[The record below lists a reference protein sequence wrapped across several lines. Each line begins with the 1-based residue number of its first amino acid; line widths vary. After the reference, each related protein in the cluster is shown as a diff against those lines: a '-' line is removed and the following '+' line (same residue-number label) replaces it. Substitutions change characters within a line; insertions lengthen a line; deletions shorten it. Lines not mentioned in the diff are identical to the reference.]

1 MTEYCTY
8 YQVERYPQ
16 KRPAIGKEIGKVSER
31 IVVPKIGQ
39 KGTYQRTGAAITPP
53 FLRPCSVGADRLAPF
68 RFAASSTRRWS
79 LSGVR
84 RRLAFLS
91 APWTTTL
98 LLLLL
103 FLCPLSGAAVSG
115 RTGKQDPDRPAS
127 AAPYATYC
135 ESTTPVL
142 GGIRSG
148 GLFLLRSE
156 GLPL

>member
-16 KRPAIGKEIGKVSER
+16 KRPAIRKEIGKVSER

-68 RFAASSTRRWS
+68 RFAAASTRRWS

-84 RRLAFLS
+84 RRLASLS

-103 FLCPLSGAAVSG
+103 FLCPLSGVPFG
-115 RTGKQDPDRPAS
+115 VERGKKSPDRPLS
-127 AAPYATYC
+127 ATPCATCYQM
-135 ESTTPVL
+135 
-142 GGIRSG
+142 INRKA
-148 GLFLLRSE
+148 
-156 GLPL
+156 